1 VNNPKKY
8 FLPLAILI
16 LFAFAFGA
24 LKTATTSAAPGNSSH
39 AVAQTNAAT
48 TPTAAVDASGVIFF
62 SKDQVSQTAIT
73 SGLLYNGNPDR
84 NYRVHI
90 FRRDKPGEVEVH
102 TKDTDIFY
110 IIDGS
115 ATFATGSIT
124 VGGKDTAP
132 GEIRGTSMNG
142 GMSRQISKGDV
153 VIIPANVPHW
163 FKEIQSPVTYFTVKV
178 R

>member
-1 VNNPKKY
+1 VNNPKRL
-8 FLPLAILI
+8 FFSLAILI

-24 LKTATTSAAPGNSSH
+24 SKTATSSAAPRNFFHSL
-39 AVAQTNAAT
+39 AQAKTAAT
-48 TPTAAVDASGVIFF
+48 PAASTDASGVIFF

-102 TKDTDIFY
+102 TLDTDIFY

-115 ATFATGSIT
+115 ATFATGGIT

-142 GMSRQISKGDV
+142 GTSRQISKGDV
-153 VIIPANVPHW
+153 VIIPANVTHW
-163 FKEIQSPVTYFTVKV
+163 FKEIQSPVIYFTVKV

>member
-1 VNNPKKY
+1 MDNARKHIIQ
-8 FLPLAILI
+8 LAIL
-16 LFAFAFGA
+16 LLMALAFGSSQ
-24 LKTATTSAAPGNSSH
+24 TASSSAALRNSAYSDRQ
-39 AVAQTNAAT
+39 AKPAAT
-48 TPTAAVDASGVIFF
+48 PGATADASGVIFF
-62 SKDQVSQTAIT
+62 AKDQVSQAAAT
-73 SGLLYNGNPDR
+73 SGLLYSGNPDR

-110 IIDGS
+110 IIEGS
-115 ATFATGSIT
+115 ATLVTGGTT

-132 GEIRGTSMNG
+132 DEIRGTSMNG

-153 VIIPANVPHW
+153 VIIPANVSHW
-163 FKEIQSPVTYFTVKV
+163 FKEIQAPVSYFTVKV